1 MQQFY
6 AYCKRNDGK
15 SLNRKESIGKE
26 KNHSWKANH
35 QARLKKKNQK
45 ANDSY
50 NEQKGKSRNVEENI
64 KNQNIE
70 KKIKKC
76 RFA

>member
-6 AYCKRNDGK
+6 AYCKRNIEK

-35 QARLKKKNQK
+35 LSQIKEKNL
-45 ANDSY
+45 
-50 NEQKGKSRNVEENI
+50 
-64 KNQNIE
+64 
-70 KKIKKC
+70 
-76 RFA
+76 